1 MLFSGQLHLQLI
13 MGKRIINI
21 FLILVL
27 AIQILPIQQM
37 GKLLY
42 TNQFTEE
49 IPHSL
54 DHSGEPSQQS
64 ESKSDFISTPELSL
78 LHIADGISFIRPV
91 TAEVIPQNHTTEI
104 HVPPPNC

>member
-1 MLFSGQLHLQLI
+1 

-21 FLILVL
+21 FLILVM
-27 AIQILPIQQM
+27 AIQVLPIQQM

-49 IPHSL
+49 IPHNF
-54 DHSGEPSQQS
+54 DHSGEPQPT
-64 ESKSDFISTPELSL
+64 EAKSDFTSTQEFSL
-78 LHIADGISFIRPV
+78 LHMKDYTGLTYPV
-91 TAEVIPQNHTTEI
+91 TADVIPQNYTTEI

>member
-1 MLFSGQLHLQLI
+1 MLSLRRLHLQLI

-21 FLILVL
+21 FLILVM

-49 IPHSL
+49 IPHNL
-54 DHSGEPSQQS
+54 DHAGELQPC
-64 ESKSDFISTPELSL
+64 ESKSDFISTPELS
-78 LHIADGISFIRPV
+78 ISHLKDCIGLIRPV
-91 TAEVIPQNHTTEI
+91 TADVIPQNHTTEI

>member
-1 MLFSGQLHLQLI
+1 

-37 GKLLY
+37 GKLLF

-49 IPHSL
+49 IPHNL
-54 DHSGEPSQQS
+54 DSSGDPSHQS
-64 ESKSDFISTPELSL
+64 DSKSDFISTPELSIVHRKYFL
-78 LHIADGISFIRPV
+78 CLIFPFTDS
-91 TAEVIPQNHTTEI
+91 VIPQNHTTEI

>member
-1 MLFSGQLHLQLI
+1 MFNGRLHLQLI

-27 AIQILPIQQM
+27 AVQILPIQQM

-49 IPHSL
+49 IPHQL
-54 DHSGEPSQQS
+54 DHSGEPQPS
-64 ESKSDFISTPELSL
+64 ESKSDFISTAELSMFHQKDCIGL
-78 LHIADGISFIRPV
+78 IHPVIAD
-91 TAEVIPQNHTTEI
+91 VIPQNHTTEI

>member
-1 MLFSGQLHLQLI
+1 

-27 AIQILPIQQM
+27 AVQILPIQQM

-49 IPHSL
+49 IPHNL
-54 DHSGEPSQQS
+54 DHSGEPQQS
-64 ESKSDFISTPELSL
+64 EAKSDFISTPELSIFHQKDFIGL
-78 LHIADGISFIRPV
+78 IRPV
-91 TAEVIPQNHTTEI
+91 TADVIPQNHTTEI

>member
-1 MLFSGQLHLQLI
+1 MLYCRLLHLQLI

-27 AIQILPIQQM
+27 AVQILPIQQM
-37 GKLLY
+37 GKLLF

-49 IPHSL
+49 IPHNL
-54 DHSGEPSQQS
+54 DSAGEPSQQS
-64 ESKSDFISTPELSL
+64 DAKSDFISTPELSL
-78 LHIADGISFIRPV
+78 VHRKDCLGLIFPFTDA
-91 TAEVIPQNHTTEI
+91 VIPQNHTTEI

>member
-1 MLFSGQLHLQLI
+1 

-21 FLILVL
+21 FLILVM

-49 IPHSL
+49 IPHNL
-54 DHSGEPSQQS
+54 DHSGELQKS
-64 ESKSDFISTPELSL
+64 ESKSDFISTPELS
-78 LHIADGISFIRPV
+78 IAHLKDCISLIRPV
-91 TAEVIPQNHTTEI
+91 TADVIPQNHTTEI

>member
-1 MLFSGQLHLQLI
+1 MLFHGRLHLQLI

-49 IPHSL
+49 IPHNL
-54 DHSGEPSQQS
+54 DHSGEPQQS
-64 ESKSDFISTPELSL
+64 ESKSDFISTPELSITHL
-78 LHIADGISFIRPV
+78 KDCIGLIRPV
-91 TAEVIPQNHTTEI
+91 TADVIPQNHTTEI

>member
-1 MLFSGQLHLQLI
+1 MSSRQLHLQLT

-42 TNQFTEE
+42 CNQFTEE
-49 IPHSL
+49 IPHGM
-54 DHSGEPSQQS
+54 DNSGESIKQT
-64 ESKSDFISTPELSL
+64 ESKSDFISTPEMSL
-78 LHIADGISFIRPV
+78 LKIHGFIAVIRPII
-91 TAEVIPQNHTTEI
+91 TDVIPQNYTTEI